1 MLLLLMMMA
10 TTFQSAAL
18 VVRWTGHGGGI
29 LCPCCCDFLAE
40 TFMRLG
46 RYFTGYSLLSFTD
59 TDYLDRLR
67 MTGVESVDFRSWEML
82 LSLFEVAQ
90 GVNQNQRNYDKGSV
104 GCFASSSLTYYTVG
118 LLSA

>member
-59 TDYLDRLR
+59 TNYLDRLR
-67 MTGVESVDFRSWEML
+67 MTGVEWILDLGKCYCRYSKL
-82 LSLFEVAQ
+82 P
-90 GVNQNQRNYDKGSV
+90 KGLIRTKEIMIKLQS
-104 GCFASSSLTYYTVG
+104 GASHRRP
-118 LLSA
+118 